1 MKRAIAGFVVCAALA
16 AAPASA
22 QMPKYGVTVNADK
35 TLDYSALK
43 TYSWTE
49 GHPSSD
55 KAINDRVIAA
65 VDRELSALGMTKAP
79 SGPGDVLVTY
89 YSLSRTDVD
98 VMAKPDAAGV
108 YPQYWVGTLVVG
120 LLDTKTRE
128 RRLRLRIDK
137 PIDID
142 RTKLDV
148 TIDQAVAA
156 MFAKYPT
163 RTKK

>member
-1 MKRAIAGFVVCAALA
+1 M
-16 AAPASA
+16 
-22 QMPKYGVTVNADK
+22 
-35 TLDYSALK
+35 
-43 TYSWTE
+43 
-49 GHPSSD
+49 
-55 KAINDRVIAA
+55 
-65 VDRELSALGMTKAP
+65 
-79 SGPGDVLVTY
+79 
-89 YSLSRTDVD
+89 
-98 VMAKPDAAGV
+98 
-108 YPQYWVGTLVVG
+108 VG